1 MRYMYVINFMTLA
14 QILFDIWPLS
24 CIKDFKRRKID
35 PSGSVLALRRA
46 SRCGVDMLRVDLK
59 RDGC

>member
-1 MRYMYVINFMTLA
+1 MTLA